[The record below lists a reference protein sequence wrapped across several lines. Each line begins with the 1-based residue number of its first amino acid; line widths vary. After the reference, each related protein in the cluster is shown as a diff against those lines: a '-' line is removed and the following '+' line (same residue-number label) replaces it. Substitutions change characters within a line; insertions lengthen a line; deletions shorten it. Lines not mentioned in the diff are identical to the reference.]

1 MSPIAPV
8 DFFVSLG
15 LRVFVFHLLDVM
27 KELSFA
33 EVRRKD
39 ATQRHKGKRV
49 ERVDHSPSP
58 PLEPAVPN

>member
-27 KELSFA
+27 KELGSGFLNLHA
-33 EVRRKD
+33 EG
-39 ATQRHKGKRV
+39 KG
-49 ERVDHSPSP
+49 
-58 PLEPAVPN
+58 LEFSSCYPNHAIHLIKF